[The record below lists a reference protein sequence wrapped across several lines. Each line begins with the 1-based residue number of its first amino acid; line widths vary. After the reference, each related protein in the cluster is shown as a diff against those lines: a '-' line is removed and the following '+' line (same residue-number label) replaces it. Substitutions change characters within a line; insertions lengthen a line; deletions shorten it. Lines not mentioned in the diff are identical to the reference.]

1 MRDLNGDSHSCKDKG
16 NLQNISLGH
25 HEVQIQRAEPL
36 PISSAISSPISDCS
50 RDVRRGTIKKLIKE
64 EAVVKNNRK

>member
-25 HEVQIQRAEPL
+25 HEVQIQRAWPL
-36 PISSAISSPISDCS
+36 PIFSAISSLISGYS
-50 RDVRRGTIKKLIKE
+50 RNARRGTIKKLTKDT
-64 EAVVKNNRK
+64 AVTKNMKK